1 MYVYKAVASSR
12 AGRMR
17 QPHIMP
23 VSFYTCTAAEDC
35 PPHLKNC
42 WDGIC
47 VQTDGATYSGKK
59 KHAATP
65 KAPAPSHPG
74 HVRASLHP
82 SPRLRRKRPRP
93 HLLGLRTPR
102 YRGLPK
108 LLENCALTTCCLSS
122 PGTQTPRYRCGQP
135 SARSWP
141 RLTTSRTTPN
151 GPWSRE
157 VAPKQRSGCS
167 GRSQAKRSTC
177 SPCMAH
183 NAPNYRG
190 TIFSNLLLLAFLSES
205 IQRRQRGGNSAIM
218 VS

>member
-74 HVRASLHP
+74 HGASQPAPKPPPPPQAPPAPPPRPAHAAIPRPTKTAGELRLDHLLSELARDSDAKISVRATQRALMAATNYESDDPQWSLV
-82 SPRLRRKRPRP
+82 PRGGAEATIRL
-93 HLLGLRTPR
+93 LRTFTGEKIYVLTVHGSQRAELPR
-102 YRGLPK
+102 DYFLK
-108 LLENCALTTCCLSS
+108 SLA
-122 PGTQTPRYRCGQP
+122 P
-135 SARSWP
+135 SFF
-141 RLTTSRTTPN
+141 
-151 GPWSRE
+151 
-157 VAPKQRSGCS
+157 V
-167 GRSQAKRSTC
+167 
-177 SPCMAH
+177 
-183 NAPNYRG
+183 
-190 TIFSNLLLLAFLSES
+190 
-205 IQRRQRGGNSAIM
+205 
-218 VS
+218 